1 MLCFQFCF
9 NFVLVGFAVLC
20 CRLMDG
26 LMLLY
31 DGGLMM
37 DEAIFEKKL
46 DELVREMNDLPSPQK
61 QQLMSVFRGTTD
73 NQKKLKKSV
82 DQLQESLDYLRV
94 CVKYLLFDL
103 DATKR
108 ENEQLKGLLKDKS

>member
-1 MLCFQFCF
+1 
-9 NFVLVGFAVLC
+9 
-20 CRLMDG
+20 
-26 LMLLY
+26 
-31 DGGLMM
+31 MM

-46 DELVREMNDLPSPQK
+46 DELVREINDLPAPQK
-61 QQLMSVFRGTTD
+61 QQLMTTFRGA
-73 NQKKLKKSV
+73 NEGQKKLKKSV

-108 ENEQLKGLLKDKS
+108 ENAQLKEMIEDED